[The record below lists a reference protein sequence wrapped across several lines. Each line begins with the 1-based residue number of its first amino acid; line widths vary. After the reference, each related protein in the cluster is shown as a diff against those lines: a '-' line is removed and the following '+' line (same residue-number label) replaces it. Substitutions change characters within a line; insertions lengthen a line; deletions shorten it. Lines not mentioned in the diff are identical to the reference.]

1 MAIKLTRED
10 YIWQWASGEHLTEP
24 FPDEV
29 VIGDDEAMESW
40 VKDHK
45 IEANEY
51 RDAHNIL
58 SDIGTLAT
66 DVEYLIK
73 FLQARGE
80 LQDG

>member
-1 MAIKLTRED
+1 MAIKMTRED
-10 YIWQWASGEHLTEP
+10 LIWQWASGEHLTES

-29 VIGDDEAMESW
+29 VIADDDAMEAW
-40 VKDHK
+40 IEDHK

-51 RDAHNIL
+51 RDAGNIL
-58 SDIGTLAT
+58 SDIDTLAT

-80 LQDG
+80 L

>member
-10 YIWQWASGEHLTEP
+10 YIWQWASAQHLTES

-29 VIGDDEAMESW
+29 VIENDEAMETW
-40 VKDHK
+40 IEDHK

-51 RDAHNIL
+51 RDAVYIL
-58 SDIGTLAT
+58 SDISTLAT

-73 FLQARGE
+73 FLKERDE
-80 LQDG
+80 I

>member
-10 YIWQWASGEHLTEP
+10 LIWQWASGEHLTES

-29 VIGDDEAMESW
+29 VIGDDEVMEAW
-40 VKDHK
+40 IEDHK

-51 RDAHNIL
+51 RDARNIM
-58 SDIGTLAT
+58 SDINTLAT

-73 FLQARGE
+73 FLKERGE
-80 LQDG
+80 L